1 MKFIISNFF
10 YIRNFLFIIQKV
22 AVVVKTCIICGG
34 IFVMND
40 SPSIYRSRIST
51 CYTTIVH
58 TVHHHRLQIAAG
70 GCYVIVT
77 HNTAAIRATINFC
90 VIITVDNACSAVKQ
104 ANDTTNLFA
113 TSYTTPQHTTVV
125 DTCIACCFAA
135 DCSRIT
141 VFIATA
147 DADIVKDYIFDSS
160 PISVSNQRI
169 SSECQRIQITINNA
183 FKRIISSTNRS

>member
-1 MKFIISNFF
+1 
-10 YIRNFLFIIQKV
+10 
-22 AVVVKTCIICGG
+22 
-34 IFVMND
+34 MND
-40 SPSIYRSRIST
+40 SPSINRSGIPT
-51 CYTTIVH
+51 CYATIVH
-58 TVHHHRLQIAAG
+58 TVHHHCLQIIAC
-70 GCYVIVT
+70 GCHIVVT
-77 HNTAAIRATINFC
+77 HDTATIRTAIDVR

-113 TSYTTPQHTTVV
+113 TSYTTTQHTTVI
-125 DTCIACCFAA
+125 DAGIACCLAA

-183 FKRIISSTNRS
+183 FKRIISSTDRS

>member
-1 MKFIISNFF
+1 M
-10 YIRNFLFIIQKV
+10 Y
-22 AVVVKTCIICGG
+22 
-34 IFVMND
+34 D

-51 CYTTIVH
+51 CYATIVH
-58 TVHHHRLQIAAG
+58 TVHHHRLQIIAC
-70 GCYVIVT
+70 GCHFVET
-77 HNTAAIRATINFC
+77 HDTAAIRAAIDFC

-113 TSYTTPQHTTVV
+113 TSYTTTQHTTVV
-125 DTCIACCFAA
+125 DTCIACCLAA
-135 DCSRIT
+135 DCSHIT

-169 SSECQRIQITINNA
+169 SSECQRI
-183 FKRIISSTNRS
+183 